1 MYQGRSVVLHQGVVF
16 GDSLHVIRG
25 IHSNYNL
32 IFITVTQIS
41 KKKRWGGGGNEKL
54 YLRENIIFHMLTMW
68 TNKCQRLPGNA
79 LFKSVQL
86 IILSQVTF

>member
-41 KKKRWGGGGNEKL
+41 KKKRWGGGGE
-54 YLRENIIFHMLTMW
+54 
-68 TNKCQRLPGNA
+68 
-79 LFKSVQL
+79 
-86 IILSQVTF
+86 